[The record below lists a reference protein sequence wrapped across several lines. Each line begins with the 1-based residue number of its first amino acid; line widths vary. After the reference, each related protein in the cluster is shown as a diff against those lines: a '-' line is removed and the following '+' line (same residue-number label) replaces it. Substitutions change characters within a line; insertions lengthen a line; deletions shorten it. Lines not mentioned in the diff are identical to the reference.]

1 MIQRVMQVGYLNPF
15 DNYGGVEK
23 YILMHAKALYNLY
36 NVSVDV
42 LCSGD
47 FQSVTQ
53 SPFGKVI
60 TLRVPLFN
68 RKNLFFISKYLY
80 ARKVKKYLANH
91 YRDYDAIHFHGDNG
105 SITSKYNDKA
115 ILTLHGMARNITSMK
130 KRIITYTTHKIEL
143 NNVKK
148 ARFIFSVTL
157 EAKEEFS
164 RYTNK
169 INLIKA
175 SVDTDL
181 YKVPTEEEKKGARL
195 SLGFDP
201 TKIVG
206 IIIGRDPVR
215 KGLNVAIDAIT
226 QMHDN
231 RIQLVA
237 IGFPIVENKDN
248 NISYTGNVDES
259 TKVLYL
265 KASNFFI
272 FPSLKEGFPISVLEA
287 ACMGLPLIVSRQ
299 SGVSD
304 LKSMVPFY
312 REIDSGLAED
322 YSNALK
328 EFITEYTQ
336 PRYFYNLTN
345 LDKIA
350 EYSIKSSVSIYMNA
364 YSKLE
369 TTDSGT

>member
-1 MIQRVMQVGYLNPF
+1 MQVGYLNPL
-15 DNYGGVEK
+15 NSYGGVEK
-23 YILMHAKALYNLY
+23 YILVHAKALYDIY

-53 SPFGKVI
+53 GPFGKII
-60 TLRVPLFN
+60 TLRIPLLK
-68 RKNLFFISKYLY
+68 RKNLFFISKYIY

-91 YRDYDAIHFHGDNG
+91 SRDYDVIHFHGDNG
-105 SITSKYNDKA
+105 RITSKYDDKA
-115 ILTLHGMARNITSMK
+115 ILTLHGVARNLTSIK

-148 ARFIFSVTL
+148 ARIIFSVSL
-157 EAKEEFS
+157 EAKETFS

-175 SVDTDL
+175 PVDTDL
-181 YKVPTEEEKKGARL
+181 YKVPTEEEKKRARL

-206 IIIGRDPVR
+206 IIIGRDPIR

-226 QMHDN
+226 QINDN

-237 IGFPIVENKDN
+237 IGFPLTENKDN
-248 NISYTGNVDES
+248 NILYTGDVDES
-259 TKVLYL
+259 TKILYL

-287 ACMGLPLIVSRQ
+287 ACIGLPLIVSRQ

-304 LKSMVPFY
+304 LKGMVPFY

-328 EFITEYTQ
+328 EFITEYIQ
-336 PRYFYNLTN
+336 PGYIYNLTN

-350 EYSIKSSVSIYMNA
+350 EYSIKSSVSIYMSA
-364 YSKLE
+364 YSRLE
-369 TTDSGT
+369 NTDSGR

>member
-1 MIQRVMQVGYLNPF
+1 M
-15 DNYGGVEK
+15 
-23 YILMHAKALYNLY
+23 
-36 NVSVDV
+36 
-42 LCSGD
+42 
-47 FQSVTQ
+47 
-53 SPFGKVI
+53 
-60 TLRVPLFN
+60 
-68 RKNLFFISKYLY
+68 
-80 ARKVKKYLANH
+80 
-91 YRDYDAIHFHGDNG
+91 
-105 SITSKYNDKA
+105 
-115 ILTLHGMARNITSMK
+115 
-130 KRIITYTTHKIEL
+130 
-143 NNVKK
+143 
-148 ARFIFSVTL
+148 
-157 EAKEEFS
+157 
-164 RYTNK
+164 
-169 INLIKA
+169 
-175 SVDTDL
+175 
-181 YKVPTEEEKKGARL
+181 
-195 SLGFDP
+195 
-201 TKIVG
+201 
-206 IIIGRDPVR
+206 
-215 KGLNVAIDAIT
+215 NVAINAIT
-226 QMHDN
+226 QIHDN

-237 IGFPIVENKDN
+237 IGFPLRENKDN
-248 NISYTGNVDES
+248 NILYTGNVDEP
-259 TKVLYL
+259 TKILYL

-350 EYSIKSSVSIYMNA
+350 EYSIKSSVSIYMSA